1 MTFFEE
7 ELKKIMAESAILK
20 DQRYVGRICYGTI
33 GEDLRARI
41 EFVTLGISNQYAGL
55 KASIF
60 NRKEGVVD
68 SVLLRQTKGGQSEFQ
83 GGCGTA
89 HLGRRGK
96 NGLVCVPSVKGRLPE
111 AGSRSGEVSV
121 RISGYGN
128 DTVPKLREPA
138 DKPVKQA
145 ADRKVV

>member
-1 MTFFEE
+1 
-7 ELKKIMAESAILK
+7 MAGK
-20 DQRYVGRICYGTI
+20 GTKN
-33 GEDLRARI
+33 
-41 EFVTLGISNQYAGL
+41 NQQ
-55 KASIF
+55 
-60 NRKEGVVD
+60 N
-68 SVLLRQTKGGQSEFQ
+68 T
-83 GGCGTA
+83 
-89 HLGRRGK
+89 
-96 NGLVCVPSVKGRLPE
+96 LVCVPSVKGRLPE